1 MVAVT
6 GAAEGIGRLLVERLV
21 TAAGSG
27 AVAQIVA
34 IGDRD
39 AEAAGVPLG
48 TTWRRA
54 DVRNPSLAGCLA
66 GVDVLVHTD
75 DDRTLE
81 TPPKQR
87 RADNLRAAQTVLTAA
102 AAQRVPRVVLITSTM
117 VHGASPDS
125 PVPIPEDSEVCTETG
140 PGLVGDWVEIEDLAC
155 RARRAHPGLSVTV
168 VRPAPLVGPGLDT
181 ALTRHFAAPRLLSVR
196 GREQSWQ
203 FCHVDDLAGA
213 LEHVVVHGIEGK
225 GGALAVGCDG
235 ALSQSE
241 AEEIAGLRRFDMPA
255 SLVFGATQRL
265 HSAGVTPASAGEVK
279 FLVYPCVVD
288 CATLRES
295 GWRPAYDNAEALRTL
310 LEARSGKSALV
321 GRNVGRKEVTI
332 TAASAAGAAAAAI
345 GTAAAVRHLRKRRGR

>member
-1 MVAVT
+1 M
-6 GAAEGIGRLLVERLV
+6 ERLV

-27 AVAQIVA
+27 RVAEIVA
-34 IGDRD
+34 IGGPEG
-39 AEAAGVPLG
+39 AAAGIPLG
-48 TTWRRA
+48 TTWHTA
-54 DVRNPSLAGCLA
+54 DVRDPSLAGSIA
-66 GVDVLVHTD
+66 GADVLVHAD
-75 DDRTLE
+75 DDRTLD
-81 TPPKQR
+81 TPPRKR

-117 VHGASPDS
+117 VHGADPGN
-125 PVPIPEDSEVCTETG
+125 PVPMSEDAEVCTETG

-181 ALTRHFAAPRLLSVR
+181 ALTRHFAAPRLLTVR

-203 FCHVDDLAGA
+203 FCHINDLAAA
-213 LEHVVVHGIEGK
+213 LEHVAVHGTGGEQ
-225 GGALAVGCDG
+225 GALAVGCEG

-241 AEEIAGLRRFDMPA
+241 AEEIAGLRRFDLPA
-255 SLVFGATQRL
+255 NLVFGATQRL
-265 HSAGVTPASAGEVK
+265 HSAGITPASAGEVK

-288 CATLRES
+288 CATLRAA
-295 GWRPAYDNAEALRTL
+295 GWRPAYDNAESLRTL
-310 LEARSGKSALV
+310 LDARSGKAALV